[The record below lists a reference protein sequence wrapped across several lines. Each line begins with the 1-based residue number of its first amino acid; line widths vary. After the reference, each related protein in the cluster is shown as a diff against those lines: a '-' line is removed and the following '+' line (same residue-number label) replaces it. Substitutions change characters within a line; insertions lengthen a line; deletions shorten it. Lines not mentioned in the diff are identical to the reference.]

1 MSKQSAFQSN
11 DKSAKGGSGYH
22 TYMVRGGYLSSPEE
36 GAAGGNAGGM
46 YAAGGKAGGMY
57 AAGGKAGGMYAGAG
71 YDDEQSSGD
80 ERSVYKTAVP
90 SVYSRRD
97 TAGPVEKHGPVR
109 EQVLESS
116 VIDVET
122 VHARAAELV
131 ATFQVLLVGRKGQ
144 LEHEKQENASLAAKL
159 AKARD
164 EIKALRKEN
173 AALIKENAALSKR
186 KDYRADARAAIQEMG
201 ENLQKAKIENNLF
214 RAAHQM
220 LVKNISDIRKE
231 ENRNF
236 VSAIVAKCKFPE
248 VGPDAEPEEPTLTFS
263 DEESEQQDDQ
273 GADGN

>member
-1 MSKQSAFQSN
+1 MSNQSAFQSN

-36 GAAGGNAGGM
+36 GAAGG
-46 YAAGGKAGGMY
+46 KAGGMY

-71 YDDEQSSGD
+71 YDDDQSSGD
-80 ERSVYKTAVP
+80 ERSVYKTAGP

-97 TAGPVEKHGPVR
+97 TAGPVEKRGPVR
-109 EQVLESS
+109 EPVLESS
-116 VIDVET
+116 VIDVEM
-122 VHARAAELV
+122 VHERAAQLV
-131 ATFQVLLVGRKGQ
+131 SYFQALLVGRKTQ
-144 LEHEKQENASLAAKL
+144 LENEKHENASLAAEL
-159 AKARD
+159 AKARE

-201 ENLQKAKIENNLF
+201 ESLQKAKIENNLF
-214 RAAHQM
+214 RAAYEM
-220 LVKNISDIRKE
+220 LVKNISEIKKQ

-248 VGPDAEPEEPTLTFS
+248 VGPDAEHEEPTLTFS
-263 DEESEQQDDQ
+263 DEESGQHDVQ
-273 GADGN
+273 GPDGN